1 MIGAVRGF
9 AAFWLDF
16 VVGDDW
22 RIAAGV
28 LGFVAA
34 GAVLVHF
41 TLVRSGGVAFIL
53 AAGIVLVTAVSIA
66 VGVRR
71 GER

>member
-28 LGFVAA
+28 LGLVAG
-34 GAVLVHF
+34 GAVLVHYAV
-41 TLVRSGGVAFIL
+41 VRSGAVGIIVG
-53 AAGIVLVTAVSIA
+53 AGIVLVTALSIA
-66 VGVRR
+66 LGARR
-71 GER
+71 GEH

>member
-1 MIGAVRGF
+1 MIAAIRGF

-41 TLVRSGGVAFIL
+41 ALVRAGAVGIIL

-66 VGVRR
+66 AGVRR

>member
-1 MIGAVRGF
+1 VIGAVRGF

-28 LGFVAA
+28 LGLVAG
-34 GAVLVHF
+34 GALLVHYAV
-41 TLVRSGGVAFIL
+41 VRSGAVGIIL
-53 AAGIVLVTAVSIA
+53 GAGIVLVTAVSIA
-66 VGVRR
+66 FGVRR
-71 GER
+71 GEH

>member
-1 MIGAVRGF
+1 VIGAVRGF

-28 LGFVAA
+28 LGLVAG
-34 GAVLVHF
+34 GAVLVHYA
-41 TLVRSGGVAFIL
+41 LVRTGAIGIIIGV
-53 AAGIVLVTAVSIA
+53 GIVLVTALSIA
-66 VGVRR
+66 FGVRR
-71 GER
+71 GEH

>member
-1 MIGAVRGF
+1 MIGALRGF

-28 LGFVAA
+28 LGFVTA

-41 TLVRSGGVAFIL
+41 TLVRSGAVGIIL
-53 AAGIVLVTAVSIA
+53 AAGIVLVTAASIA
-66 VGVRR
+66 AGVRR